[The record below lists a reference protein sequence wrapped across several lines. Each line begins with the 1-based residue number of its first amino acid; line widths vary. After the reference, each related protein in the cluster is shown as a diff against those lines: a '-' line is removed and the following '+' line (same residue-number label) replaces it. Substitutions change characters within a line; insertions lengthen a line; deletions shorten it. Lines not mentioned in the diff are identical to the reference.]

1 MNRRQF
7 LLSTVAVTGAA
18 VLPAFAKPE
27 PDIESVT
34 YFLMGNPRLDDND
47 GWLVD
52 RGECV
57 ASFMTGG
64 TCVGKISVSAGTT
77 FYSETSDRDQWDVQR
92 RAWPRTNFPLLEDA
106 EELAHWGANPA
117 GVNRG

>member
-18 VLPAFAKPE
+18 LLPAFARPE
-27 PDIESVT
+27 PELESVT
-34 YFLMGNPRLDDND
+34 FFLSGNPDRNGDVLPS
-47 GWLVD
+47 WFVD

-64 TCVGKISVSAGTT
+64 VCQGSISVSGGTAS
-77 FYSETSDRDQWDVQR
+77 YSELSDREQWAVQR
-92 RAWPRTNFPLLEDA
+92 RAWPRTNFPFQESLD
-106 EELAHWGANPA
+106 G
-117 GVNRG
+117 